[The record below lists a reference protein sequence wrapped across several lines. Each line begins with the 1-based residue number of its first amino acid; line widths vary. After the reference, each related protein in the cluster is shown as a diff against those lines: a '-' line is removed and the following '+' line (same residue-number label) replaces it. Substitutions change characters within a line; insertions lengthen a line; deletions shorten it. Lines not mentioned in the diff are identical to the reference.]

1 MLPIS
6 DQQGATQMTTFSDD
20 LYSDLHKDAYGF
32 RPRGEAWHAWLNM
45 TDEQK
50 EQQWNRLVKIVE
62 DDIATEKRL
71 EAEAIIN
78 FEDVVSNLIA
88 DGHPDRKS
96 AVQWLHSL
104 HNTLNDNDYL
114 CYKFGIPYGYLD
126 K

>member
-1 MLPIS
+1 
-6 DQQGATQMTTFSDD
+6 MTIFSDD
-20 LYSDLHKDAYGF
+20 LYSDFHKDVYGF
-32 RPRGEAWHAWLNM
+32 RPRGEAWQAWLNM

-50 EQQWNRLVKIVE
+50 QQRWESMQAQLE
-62 DDIATEKRL
+62 ADEADEKRQ

-78 FEDVVSNLIA
+78 FEDVISNLIA
-88 DGHPDRKS
+88 DGHADRKS